1 MFCTD
6 KIGIVYNFI
15 LYTVVH
21 YSTYAYK
28 IYILYGCYVLQNYWF
43 NCLENEH
50 LVGVFQNWCF

>member
-21 YSTYAYK
+21 THIKYTYYTDAMFYK
-28 IYILYGCYVLQNYWF
+28 IIDLIVWKMNI
-43 NCLENEH
+43 
-50 LVGVFQNWCF
+50 